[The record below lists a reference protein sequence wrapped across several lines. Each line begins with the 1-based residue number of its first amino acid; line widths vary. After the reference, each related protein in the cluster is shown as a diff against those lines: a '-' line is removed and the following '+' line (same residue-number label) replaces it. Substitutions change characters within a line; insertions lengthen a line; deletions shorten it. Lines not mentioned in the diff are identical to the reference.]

1 MHPYM
6 IVIMAAALMVLAA
19 AVLMIRENQRQKE
32 ELRRRFRENFGTV
45 LSQSYTDEEME
56 RIGAFSRKKD
66 SPKKGYLD
74 DITWNDLEMDQ
85 IFARVNQTLSAPGEE
100 VLYRMLR
107 MPLSAETSGHF
118 QEMTEFFRK
127 DAKARE
133 EMQLILAGIGKKTRY
148 SLGSAAEELAQAP
161 EISWIAHGVQA
172 GALVLSLFLLPVVP
186 VAGVFAVFG
195 FLVFNAFTYQTGK
208 DRRDTEAFR
217 GLFAVLCQI
226 LEAGRKLEKIT
237 WKETEENCRKVAE
250 IRRELGRF
258 QKRSFW
264 FTAGSAA
271 GAGAAKL
278 FLDYLNLFF
287 HVDLLVY
294 PGLLREAREHREGF
308 GELLEAVGEIDAA
321 IAVASFREQL
331 PWCCTP
337 RFLSTGESQMEVQDL
352 FHPLLEHPVANSF
365 TARRGVLL
373 TGSNASG
380 KSTFLKA
387 AAVNAVLAQTISVC
401 TASFYRAPRCQ
412 ICTSIALRD
421 SIQNGES
428 YFMAEIRSLK
438 RILALAEEQTPVLC
452 VIDEVLR
459 GTNTVERIAAS
470 SGILRSLARPKV
482 YCFAAT
488 HDLELTQILRNF
500 YDNYH
505 FEETVTGGDVC
516 FSYQLKNGPSVS
528 RNALILLERSGY
540 GEEIVTSA
548 REAAENFEKNGVWE
562 VLA

>member
-19 AVLMIRENQRQKE
+19 AVLMISENQRQKE

-45 LSQSYTDEEME
+45 LSRSYTDEEME

-133 EMQLILAGIGKKTRY
+133 EMQLILAGIGKENQVFPGQRGGRTGTGAGDLMDRAWSPGRGHWCFLCFCSRWFPLQGFSRCLDFWCSMRSPTR
-148 SLGSAAEELAQAP
+148 P
-161 EISWIAHGVQA
+161 
-172 GALVLSLFLLPVVP
+172 
-186 VAGVFAVFG
+186 
-195 FLVFNAFTYQTGK
+195 GK

-401 TASFYRAPRCQ
+401 TASFYRAPR
-412 ICTSIALRD
+412 
-421 SIQNGES
+421 
-428 YFMAEIRSLK
+428 
-438 RILALAEEQTPVLC
+438 
-452 VIDEVLR
+452 
-459 GTNTVERIAAS
+459 
-470 SGILRSLARPKV
+470 
-482 YCFAAT
+482 
-488 HDLELTQILRNF
+488 
-500 YDNYH
+500 
-505 FEETVTGGDVC
+505 
-516 FSYQLKNGPSVS
+516 
-528 RNALILLERSGY
+528 
-540 GEEIVTSA
+540 
-548 REAAENFEKNGVWE
+548 
-562 VLA
+562 

>member
-1 MHPYM
+1 
-6 IVIMAAALMVLAA
+6 
-19 AVLMIRENQRQKE
+19 
-32 ELRRRFRENFGTV
+32 
-45 LSQSYTDEEME
+45 ME

-217 GLFAVLCQI
+217 VCSLFCVRFWKPGESWRKLP
-226 LEAGRKLEKIT
+226 GRKR
-237 WKETEENCRKVAE
+237 RKLPE
-250 IRRELGRF
+250 GGRNP
-258 QKRSFW
+258 
-264 FTAGSAA
+264 A
-271 GAGAAKL
+271 GAGKVSEA
-278 FLDYLNLFF
+278 F
-287 HVDLLVY
+287 VLVH
-294 PGLLREAREHREGF
+294 GRKRG
-308 GELLEAVGEIDAA
+308 
-321 IAVASFREQL
+321 
-331 PWCCTP
+331 
-337 RFLSTGESQMEVQDL
+337 
-352 FHPLLEHPVANSF
+352 
-365 TARRGVLL
+365 RRGGGQAVSGLSESVFPCGSAGLSGTFERGERTQRRVRRTVGSGGRDRYTRSRVFSGAASLVLYAQVSL
-373 TGSNASG
+373 HRGIPNGSSGSLSPAAGTSGGQFLHSPKRCASDRIQRLRKVHVSEG
-380 KSTFLKA
+380 CGQS
-387 AAVNAVLAQTISVC
+387 NAVLAQTISVC